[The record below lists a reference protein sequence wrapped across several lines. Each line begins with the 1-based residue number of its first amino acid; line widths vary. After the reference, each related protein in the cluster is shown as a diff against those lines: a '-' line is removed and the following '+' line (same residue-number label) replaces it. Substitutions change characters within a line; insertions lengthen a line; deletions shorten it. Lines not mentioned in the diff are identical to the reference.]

1 MITAAEGIV
10 VGFLL
15 VIGYFERLY
24 LLDDLVFELFHL
36 ELVLLLA
43 ILCVC

>member
-1 MITAAEGIV
+1 MDICVETW
-10 VGFLL
+10 
-15 VIGYFERLY
+15 YFERLY
-24 LLDDLVFELFHL
+24 LLDDLVFDLFHL